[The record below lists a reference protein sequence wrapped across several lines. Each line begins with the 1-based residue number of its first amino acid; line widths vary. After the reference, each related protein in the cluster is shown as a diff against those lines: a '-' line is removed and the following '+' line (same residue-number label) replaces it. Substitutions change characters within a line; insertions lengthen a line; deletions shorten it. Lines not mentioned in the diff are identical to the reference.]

1 MAMSGVQKQKS
12 SVGDSNVS
20 EGTVGVHWVEK
31 GHMVLE
37 VMGGLASDNI
47 CHSVSQ
53 ACDAARQ

>member
-1 MAMSGVQKQKS
+1 MSGVQRQKS

-37 VMGGLASDNI
+37 AMGGLAGDSI
-47 CHSVSQ
+47 SHSVSQ
-53 ACDAARQ
+53 PCDAAQR

>member
-1 MAMSGVQKQKS
+1 MAMSAGQRQKS

-37 VMGGLASDNI
+37 AIGGLASDSI

-53 ACDAARQ
+53 PWDAAQQ